1 MSISQTSTS
10 WHLCAGMML
19 ILGLAP
25 AAAAQQVSS
34 PPLPGPVPLLLPLS
48 GRGSSSGGVGA
59 TETVVPGPTTG
70 VNTLNPVID
79 VQGAFRGAVP
89 GASRRRFSGSLSFRD
104 AIERGLDFNLGGID
118 ASALLKQSHGIRGVA
133 RSDLLPRLVADASA
147 TAERLNLAAIGV
159 QGTVIPGF
167 TFPTVVGPFSLYDVR
182 ARLSQTVFDRTAWQN
197 FRATSALVRANEL
210 TIEDTRDLIVLAVGG
225 TYLQVL
231 AVGARVDSARAQ
243 LETANAL
250 YQQNAQR
257 RAVGIVAQ
265 LDVDRSQVQALTQQ
279 QRLVSL
285 EADFAKQKITLARMI
300 GLPPVESYLLGD
312 RVAFSAAPPLT
323 LEDALRQAREQ
334 RADLKAAGAQ
344 VEAAERA
351 LAAARAQRL
360 PTVNVNADVGTLG
373 NTPESS
379 QVTYAVAGAVRV
391 PIWLGGRTGA
401 LILQA
406 EAAVDQRRAE
416 LEDLTSQVEADVRK
430 AFLDLRATTTQVEVA
445 ERNRQVAGQALTLT
459 RQRYDAG
466 VSDNVEVIQA
476 QEALSTAELDYINSI
491 FSHNLAKLNVARAI
505 GQTAERVSDFV
516 PTAP

>member
-1 MSISQTSTS
+1 
-10 WHLCAGMML
+10 ML

-25 AAAAQQVSS
+25 AATAQQVSS
-34 PPLPGPVPLLLPLS
+34 PPPPGPVPLLLPLS
-48 GRGSSSGGVGA
+48 GRGASAGGVAA

-89 GASRRRFSGSLSFRD
+89 GASRRRFSGTLSFRD

-118 ASALLKQSHGIRGVA
+118 ASALLKQSRGIRGVS
-133 RSDLLPRLVADASA
+133 RGDLLPRLVADASA
-147 TAERLNLAAIGV
+147 TTERLNLAAIGV
-159 QGTVIPGF
+159 QGTAIPGF

-197 FRATSALVRANEL
+197 FRSTTALVRASEF

-225 TYLQVL
+225 TYLQTL
-231 AVGARVDSARAQ
+231 AVGARVESARAQ

-250 YQQNAQR
+250 YQQNVQR

-285 EADFAKQKITLARMI
+285 ENDFAKQKITLARMV
-300 GLPPVESYLLGD
+300 GLPPVESYALGD
-312 RVAFSAAPPLT
+312 RAPFSAAPPLS
-323 LEDALRQAREQ
+323 LADALQQSREQ
-334 RADLKAAGAQ
+334 RADLKAAGEQ

-351 LAAARAQRL
+351 LGAARSQRL
-360 PTVNVNADVGTLG
+360 PTVNVNADVGSLG
-373 NTPESS
+373 NTPEASR
-379 QVTYAVAGAVRV
+379 VTYSVVGAVHV

-416 LEDLTSQVEADVRK
+416 LEDLSSQIEAEVRK
-430 AFLDLRATTTQVEVA
+430 AFLDLRATTTQVDVA
-445 ERNRQVAGQALTLT
+445 DRNRQVAGEALTLT

-476 QEALSTAELDYINSI
+476 QEALANAELDYINSI
-491 FSHNLAKLNVARAI
+491 FSHNVAKLSLARAI